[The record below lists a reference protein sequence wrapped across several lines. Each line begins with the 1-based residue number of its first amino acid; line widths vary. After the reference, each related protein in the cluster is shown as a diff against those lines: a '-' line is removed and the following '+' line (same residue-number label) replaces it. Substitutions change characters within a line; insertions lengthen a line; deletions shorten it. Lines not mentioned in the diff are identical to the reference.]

1 MVAFFAA
8 ITGSLAISA
17 GDDTDASAAAAIRAA
32 GAERAVVRIVEVADL
47 ERFAGRGDTDFEARV
62 TVELPKQ
69 DSGFQRA
76 TLDARTHEL
85 PRAGGRLA
93 VLYVP
98 DRLDLGAVHGDA
110 DTLDRLLA
118 GTALSPGETWV
129 FLGCWGGIALLLVGL
144 SAAGGALGG
153 ISRLDRRHRAARG
166 TVQGTAPGNGSG
178 DGAVIRVR
186 TETGE
191 VHFWAEQTRE
201 AIAKSVAGQQVWVC
215 WRHAEER
222 KRLPAALVGD
232 EGWCLPGDVY
242 RTQLAQA
249 ARDTYVVGDP
259 GAPVEPE
266 RRVGLWMPVV
276 SWPLNL
282 PRSAVLLV
290 VLSLMGVAGMLTDIS
305 GRGRWGLAAVAVVA
319 LLGAYVAYLRGARKR
334 KAGGGGSAGTGTGA
348 ATGGYVQV

>member
-1 MVAFFAA
+1 MSSQPVAPLGGPSRLTAATSWAASTVAMVGFIGWLFLDELDQRRVLIASCLGLILVCLASFATVGAAGRGRRSDTGPAADYGVVRPRSAGPTPMTPSALPARLPSGRTVKVRGLVGMVAFFAA

-166 TVQGTAPGNGSG
+166 TVQGTAP
-178 DGAVIRVR
+178 
-186 TETGE
+186 ET
-191 VHFWAEQTRE
+191 
-201 AIAKSVAGQQVWVC
+201 
-215 WRHAEER
+215 
-222 KRLPAALVGD
+222 
-232 EGWCLPGDVY
+232 
-242 RTQLAQA
+242 
-249 ARDTYVVGDP
+249 
-259 GAPVEPE
+259 
-266 RRVGLWMPVV
+266 
-276 SWPLNL
+276 
-282 PRSAVLLV
+282 
-290 VLSLMGVAGMLTDIS
+290 
-305 GRGRWGLAAVAVVA
+305 AVAM
-319 LLGAYVAYLRGARKR
+319 AR
-334 KAGGGGSAGTGTGA
+334 
-348 ATGGYVQV
+348 